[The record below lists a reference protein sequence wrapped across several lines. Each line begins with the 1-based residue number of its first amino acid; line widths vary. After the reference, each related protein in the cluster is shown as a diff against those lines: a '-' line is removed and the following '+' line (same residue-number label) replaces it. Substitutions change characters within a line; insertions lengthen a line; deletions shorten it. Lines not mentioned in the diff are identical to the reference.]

1 MQLQASTISFLSLS
15 IHHSAVRW
23 MKKKQDF
30 FLMLTKSQHQPKTG
44 LQVKML
50 SFYTVQLWS
59 NFITSPGWPPW
70 NSRCSRRLVLSLG
83 TLYSIWHIWSC
94 SFNWPP
100 WALGGFYGS
109 ALSRLDSLGDVERL
123 VLFGELSWGFF
134 FFFVSLGSLFTLRAS
149 NSLEQPHSGC
159 QIQTLHKLVRISWG
173 SLWTSLNTVQYVLL
187 LFLSYLHS
195 DTAH

>member
-1 MQLQASTISFLSLS
+1 MQLQASTISL
-15 IHHSAVRW
+15 
-23 MKKKQDF
+23 F
-30 FLMLTKSQHQPKTG
+30 FLCQFTIQQSGEWRKNKIFFFFLRQKVN

-134 FFFVSLGSLFTLRAS
+134 FCLTGEPLHIESIKFSGAATFRLSDPNFT
-149 NSLEQPHSGC
+149 
-159 QIQTLHKLVRISWG
+159 
-173 SLWTSLNTVQYVLL
+173 
-187 LFLSYLHS
+187 
-195 DTAH
+195 